1 MKNFTPD
8 ERAADANIENTR
20 RRAKPDTGILWGIC
34 RRTYK
39 SRGNRRECGAACGAE
54 GETEE
59 GTGRYKER
67 KIWTEC
73 HARGRGKTLSTIE
86 NPKVLTVFSVGTLG
100 FSIVLSVH
108 ATQYHK
114 KYGEDAELS
123 PEWKRHALPCPRR
136 KILCRMLN
144 SQTLAKFFEDFDVFL
159 AQLAFSIG
167 RAVQYKYIVIGRST
181 AIKFLQ
187 FID

>member
-20 RRAKPDTGILWGIC
+20 GRAKPDTEILWRIC

-39 SRGNRRECGAACGAE
+39 CGVIGGKWGGNGGKSGAACGAE

-59 GTGRYKER
+59 GTGREKER
-67 KIWTEC
+67 KIWTEY

-108 ATQYHK
+108 TTQYHK
-114 KYGEDAELS
+114 KYGEERGTITRMEKA
-123 PEWKRHALPCPRR
+123 CPS
-136 KILCRMLN
+136 MP
-144 SQTLAKFFEDFDVFL
+144 
-159 AQLAFSIG
+159 
-167 RAVQYKYIVIGRST
+167 ST
-181 AIKFLQ
+181 
-187 FID
+187 

>member
-20 RRAKPDTGILWGIC
+20 GRAKPDTGFLWGIC
-34 RRTYK
+34 RRKYK
-39 SRGNRRECGAACGAE
+39 SRGNRGESEAARGAE

-100 FSIVLSVH
+100 FSIVLSVGGG
-108 ATQYHK
+108 K
-114 KYGEDAELS
+114 KINPTIYIYVRKDAAKFTRQGL
-123 PEWKRHALPCPRR
+123 RR
-136 KILCRMLN
+136 KKKTG
-144 SQTLAKFFEDFDVFL
+144 STLQVLPVPNHFVHFEYGKTRKCEL
-159 AQLAFSIG
+159 
-167 RAVQYKYIVIGRST
+167 
-181 AIKFLQ
+181 
-187 FID
+187 

>member
-100 FSIVLSVH
+100 FSIVLSVGGG
-108 ATQYHK
+108 K
-114 KYGEDAELS
+114 KINPTIYIYV
-123 PEWKRHALPCPRR
+123 R
-136 KILCRMLN
+136 KGA
-144 SQTLAKFFEDFDVFL
+144 AKFTRQGLTSEGITDCKMICKAL
-159 AQLAFSIG
+159 TELMYIIPSGFSCFVG
-167 RAVQYKYIVIGRST
+167 SM
-181 AIKFLQ
+181 
-187 FID
+187 